1 MAIPTSE
8 LQSINPSSLIEL
20 FKLEL
25 VEGLHYATGNPSS
38 VPTVFRFHAGTS
50 MNSNSNII
58 WQNETYQRFP
68 IAAGGFEF
76 SGSGQIPRPTLQM
89 SNLGGI
95 ARDGSVLSVTDL
107 LIIVNTTTPNNDL
120 LGATVRRLRVL
131 ASSLD
136 AVNFPPN
143 EDGVQ
148 VNPFGT
154 PNSNEL
160 PQEIFV
166 IDRKSVESRDTV
178 EFELVSTLDTENK
191 RVPARQIT
199 RNEFP
204 AVSTFLN
211 R

>member
-1 MAIPTSE
+1 MPIPTSE

-25 VEGLHYATGNPSS
+25 VEGTHYATGNPSS
-38 VPTVFRFHAGTS
+38 VPTVFRFHSGTS
-50 MNSNSNII
+50 MNSNANIV
-58 WQNETYQRFP
+58 WQGETYQRFP
-68 IAAGGFEF
+68 ITATGFEF
-76 SGSGQIPRPTLQM
+76 TGSGQIPRPTLQM

-95 ARDGSVLSVTDL
+95 TRSGSVISVTDL

-120 LGATVRRLRVL
+120 LGATLRRIKVL

-136 AVNFPPN
+136 NANFT
-143 EDGVQ
+143 GGS
-148 VNPFGT
+148 NPFGT

-160 PQEIFV
+160 PQEIFQ
-166 IDRKSVESRDTV
+166 IDRKTIESRDIV
-178 EFELVSTLDTENK
+178 EFELVSRLDTENK
-191 RVPARQIT
+191 RIPARQIT

-204 AVSTFLN
+204 AVSSFLN

>member
-1 MAIPTSE
+1 MPIPTSE

-25 VEGLHYATGNPSS
+25 VEGTHYATGNPSS
-38 VPTVFRFHAGTS
+38 VPTVFRFHSGTS
-50 MNSNSNII
+50 MNSNANIV
-58 WQNETYQRFP
+58 WQGETYQRFP
-68 IAAGGFEF
+68 ITASGFEF
-76 SGSGQIPRPTLQM
+76 TGSGQIPRPTLQM

-95 ARDGSVLSVTDL
+95 TRSGNVISVTDL

-120 LGATVRRLRVL
+120 LGATLRRIKVL

-136 AVNFPPN
+136 NANFA
-143 EDGVQ
+143 GGS
-148 VNPFGT
+148 NPFGT

-160 PQEIFV
+160 PQEIFQ
-166 IDRKSVESRDTV
+166 IDRKTIESRDIV
-178 EFELVSTLDTENK
+178 EFELVSRLDTENK
-191 RVPARQIT
+191 RIPARQIT

-204 AVSTFLN
+204 AVSSFLN